1 MSTAVEY
8 CSKRRIETI
17 EEEVQ
22 HVQGHGADTCETV
35 TRHKQGHSQAVW
47 TKIGAEMTVHLSRKG
62 HNKSC
67 RTYRIAT

>member
-1 MSTAVEY
+1 
-8 CSKRRIETI
+8 
-17 EEEVQ
+17 VQ